1 MFNLIQGIFYS
12 EHDMTGKFDDK
23 HIIKTIKAIKK
34 NPELAETDDRPVTD
48 NAQHTFYEDTNL
60 TWDIYD
66 PFVEEVTKVINDTCE
81 TDAFDADDVWG
92 HVVEPLQQTM
102 VHSHR
107 NIGDEDAGL
116 SCVYYPHMKKGMG
129 NIHFIVEA
137 NNNRIIQKVNVKPK
151 HLYVFSRDVLHFTPA
166 NTSNQTRVSISA
178 NFLCRWSFLHEL
190 PHENNFWRYV
200 GRKGEAHKNP
210 YKW

>member
-1 MFNLIQGIFYS
+1 
-12 EHDMTGKFDDK
+12 
-23 HIIKTIKAIKK
+23 
-34 NPELAETDDRPVTD
+34 
-48 NAQHTFYEDTNL
+48 
-60 TWDIYD
+60 
-66 PFVEEVTKVINDTCE
+66 
-81 TDAFDADDVWG
+81 
-92 HVVEPLQQTM
+92 
-102 VHSHR
+102 
-107 NIGDEDAGL
+107 
-116 SCVYYPHMKKGMG
+116 MG

-190 PHENNFWRYV
+190 SHENNFWKYV